1 MHIALSRPR
10 FLPLAVPL
18 VWLLLAIS
26 AVVFIE
32 PAPYDLLLLG
42 LLAAFLASGM
52 EIPRE
57 IGMPLVLLGTFVA
70 SNLLAAAVSSDPML
84 CLRSVSIR
92 SYMVLAWL
100 FYVCL
105 VVTEPEKILRVLWQG
120 YVAAAVGTAVFGIL
134 EYYGFVHNPLGP
146 AGLRARGGFKDPNVF
161 GPFLVPVALYCVAR
175 LRSSA
180 PRLAAVHM
188 GLLLVILLG
197 VLLSFSRGAWI
208 NLAVSL
214 VLLFGFVLFTDRPR
228 REKVSVVLVGG
239 VVVLAA
245 ASIVLAAVTYTAAGG
260 LFKQRAVLAQSYDID
275 QGGRFYT
282 QRAALQRAGRTPLG
296 VGPGRSPEEFGLE
309 PHNLYLHVLVEG
321 GWIAG
326 LCFYGVIALTLWRSM
341 RLLRWRSPLR
351 EELLVVMAA
360 LIGILAQ
367 SLFIDSTH
375 WRHLWL
381 MLGLSWALIVVAEQR
396 ATALNQVTRQ

>member
-1 MHIALSRPR
+1 MHIALTRPR

-32 PAPYDLLLLG
+32 PAPYDVLLIG
-42 LLAAFLASGM
+42 LLAMFFAAGM

-57 IGMPLVLLGTFVA
+57 IRIPIVLLGAFVM
-70 SNLLAAAVSSDPML
+70 SNLLAAAVSSDPMFS
-84 CLRSVSIR
+84 LRSVSIR

-105 VVTEPEKILRVLWQG
+105 VVTEPEKLLRMLWQG
-120 YVAAAVGTAVFGIL
+120 YLVAAVGTAVFGIL
-134 EYYGFVHNPLGP
+134 EYYGFVHNPLWP

-161 GPFLVPVALYCVAR
+161 GPFLVPAALYCISR

-180 PRLAAVHM
+180 PRVAAVYISLF
-188 GLLLVILLG
+188 LLIIFG

-208 NLAVSL
+208 NLALSFA
-214 VLLFGFVLFTDRPR
+214 LLLGFVLFTDRPR
-228 REKVSVVLVGG
+228 REKVTVVLVGG
-239 VVVLAA
+239 IVAVAA

-260 LFKQRAVLAQSYDID
+260 RFQQRAVLAQSYDVA

-282 QRAALQRAGRTPLG
+282 QRMALQRVGHTPLG
-296 VGPGRSPEEFGLE
+296 VGPGRSDEEFGLA

-326 LCFYGVIALTLWRSM
+326 LSFYAVIALTLWRSM
-341 RLLRWRSPLR
+341 RLLRWHSPLR
-351 EELLVVMAA
+351 DELLVVIAA

-396 ATALNQVTRQ
+396 AVVSRRGNLR